1 MTNSKLRNIPLFPL
15 NVCLLPG
22 EDLPLKIFEPRYK
35 QLIND
40 SKGANSTFGI
50 PFVLGNKM
58 QSYGTEVKIN
68 KIIARNSHGEM
79 VIMVE
84 GITNF
89 KLIEF
94 NKSFNDKLYSGG
106 MIKETKPSGEI
117 MDKELMKRIINY
129 VETMNTDFLSDI
141 DAKLLRPDDIA
152 KALNLNSDE
161 KFLFIS
167 TKSQEEKENFI
178 RFNIDTLYKL
188 AEQEILLNKDYS
200 RN

>member
-1 MTNSKLRNIPLFPL
+1 
-15 NVCLLPG
+15 
-22 EDLPLKIFEPRYK
+22 
-35 QLIND
+35 
-40 SKGANSTFGI
+40 
-50 PFVLGNKM
+50 
-58 QSYGTEVKIN
+58 
-68 KIIARNSHGEM
+68 
-79 VIMVE
+79 
-84 GITNF
+84 
-89 KLIEF
+89 
-94 NKSFNDKLYSGG
+94 
-106 MIKETKPSGEI
+106 
-117 MDKELMKRIINY
+117 LMKRIINY